1 MNIVKTGLRNNMEDD
16 FLTDSLILYIG
27 REIVVTFSID
37 SIIDDF
43 SNVKTRQLLFS
54 SKNAL

>member
-54 SKNAL
+54 